1 MRGYLA
7 LLGVAGAID
16 YPGEKA
22 RYKSLVEAERATLTL
37 ETYRAANAFEGDL
50 AIAMGKAQGAAAMKA
65 ITLQGDR
72 RTAKAVA
79 AKRRLTLL
87 GVTLTGSAILFFA
100 TMAGASKPAETPSA
114 KRRLLALAAA
124 RLVGGSAAA

>member
-1 MRGYLA
+1 
-7 LLGVAGAID
+7 
-16 YPGEKA
+16 
-22 RYKSLVEAERATLTL
+22 
-37 ETYRAANAFEGDL
+37 
-50 AIAMGKAQGAAAMKA
+50 MGKAQGAAAMKA

-79 AKRRLTLL
+79 AKRKLTLL